1 MIEKIKIALKQNSR
15 FQATIF
21 SDNSLKYVQY
31 NDLSYFS
38 FLHYCLEKEYIFRNP
53 RNEVQTVIDSQ
64 KRNLTYYWNEII
76 SKSISINALR
86 DSKVERCIEH
96 ICKTDKLMNKEN
108 LNAVKIRFG
117 KRSFFIQNSGGLL

>member
-1 MIEKIKIALKQNSR
+1 M
-15 FQATIF
+15 
-21 SDNSLKYVQY
+21 
-31 NDLSYFS
+31 
-38 FLHYCLEKEYIFRNP
+38 HYCLEKEYIFRNP
-53 RNEVQTVIDSQ
+53 RNEVQAVIDSQ

-86 DSKVERCIEH
+86 DSKVEKCIGH

>member
-15 FQATIF
+15 FQAIIF

-76 SKSISINALR
+76 SNSIITNALR
-86 DSKVERCIEH
+86 DSKVESALG
-96 ICKTDKLMNKEN
+96 TF
-108 LNAVKIRFG
+108 VK
-117 KRSFFIQNSGGLL
+117 QTN